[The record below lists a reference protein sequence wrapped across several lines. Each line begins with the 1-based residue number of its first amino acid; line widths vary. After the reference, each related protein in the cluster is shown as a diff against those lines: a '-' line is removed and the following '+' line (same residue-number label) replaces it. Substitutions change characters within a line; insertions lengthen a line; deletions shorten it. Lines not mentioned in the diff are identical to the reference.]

1 MAVLYSKYRCKSS
14 SNIFHHSIWCV
25 VSFFRPPCNFV
36 FYCCLAKDLLRGTP
50 AVFPFDFSTG
60 PLLIILH
67 LSLAIACLVTSFI
80 ILVHLP
86 HLLLIRHHFCQ
97 VICIREFGLSSK
109 YLLWPWS
116 YCMGVVKWSELNCSF
131 VMNFMFAE
139 NKSWT
144 PLLPK

>member
-80 ILVHLP
+80 ILVRLA
-86 HLLLIRHHFCQ
+86 HLLLIKPHFCQ
-97 VICIREFGLSSK
+97 VICIRGFGLRGPYYFQNLSFLQWLTTFVK
-109 YLLWPWS
+109 S
-116 YCMGVVKWSELNCSF
+116 YASEGWGFPQSI
-131 VMNFMFAE
+131 
-139 NKSWT
+139 
-144 PLLPK
+144 

>member
-1 MAVLYSKYRCKSS
+1 MLLKTLLQKFVLLFCDQQDKQMSKFNSKYHNKLS
-14 SNIFHHSIWCV
+14 SNITSSVFHHSIWCV

-67 LSLAIACLVTSFI
+67 LSLAIARLVTSFI
-80 ILVHLP
+80 ILVRLAHV
-86 HLLLIRHHFCQ
+86 LLIKPHFCQ

-109 YLLWPWS
+109 YLL
-116 YCMGVVKWSELNCSF
+116 
-131 VMNFMFAE
+131 
-139 NKSWT
+139 
-144 PLLPK
+144 

>member
-1 MAVLYSKYRCKSS
+1 MLLKTLLQKFVLLFCDQHDKQMSVFPSKYHNKLS
-14 SNIFHHSIWCV
+14 SNITSSVFHQSIWCL
-25 VSFFRPPCNFV
+25 VSFFQPPLGNLVLC
-36 FYCCLAKDLLRGTP
+36 CCLAKDLLRGTP

-86 HLLLIRHHFCQ
+86 HLLLIKHHFCQ

-109 YLLWPWS
+109 YL
-116 YCMGVVKWSELNCSF
+116 M
-131 VMNFMFAE
+131 
-139 NKSWT
+139 
-144 PLLPK
+144 